1 VNRTVISLSLTLLL
15 FQVSFAF
22 SQSALWLPPGSRTD
36 AKTRIPE
43 LIDKNSAWNRTTILG
58 KLLFNS
64 PSVLGEKAVRIGL
77 SCNSCHPSGHVN
89 TDFYIEGLSDKPG
102 TIDLTNSFWRDGT
115 EDKTFNP
122 VPIPSLRNAKE
133 TAPYGTLQ
141 ILPTL
146 PAFTR
151 HVIVTEFGG
160 PEPDQET
167 LEALVAYMLLL
178 EKETGDN
185 RFIQAQTP
193 SIRATADILSPA
205 IEARDI
211 NRFDRNSSL
220 FREELG
226 RRINSKNE
234 VAFKQIVQDL
244 KKLRQTFRDKPEHL
258 EKAFETLLAGLDQ

>member
-1 VNRTVISLSLTLLL
+1 MRGAFLSLLFFLLAV
-15 FQVSFAF
+15 QVNTAW
-22 SQSALWLPPGSRTD
+22 SQSSLWLPPGSRMEIQETV
-36 AKTRIPE
+36 PE
-43 LIDKNSAWNRTTILG
+43 LISKETALEGKALLG

-64 PSVLGEKAVRIGL
+64 PSLLGEKAVRIGL

-89 TDFYIEGLSDKPG
+89 TDFYIEGLSGKPG

-115 EDKTFNP
+115 EDKIFNP
-122 VPIPSLRNAKE
+122 IPIPSLRNVKG
-133 TAPYGTLQ
+133 TAPYGTQQ

-160 PEPDQET
+160 PEPDQEV
-167 LEALVAYMLLL
+167 LKALIAYMFLL

-193 SIRATADILSPA
+193 SFRALANLLSPA
-205 IEARDI
+205 IKARNI

-220 FREELG
+220 LREELG
-226 RRINSKNE
+226 RRINSENE
-234 VAFKQIVQDL
+234 ARSKQIVQDL

-258 EKAFETLLAGLDQ
+258 DRIFEKFLASLDQ